1 MRKVNAAFLARDVL
15 LLAIDAAAFRPDR
28 GLPISTSAVSHAIC
42 SRVLILPAS

>member
-28 GLPISTSAVSHAIC
+28 GLPTA
-42 SRVLILPAS
+42 PAR